1 MYIDIRICAMFTRMF
16 NKHFKEEKLIISLP
30 HDAKYYKNQPVPENN
45 VVVCIT
51 TQQALFNANWN
62 DEEFWS
68 QMIADIVQKLQE

>member
-1 MYIDIRICAMFTRMF
+1 MM
-16 NKHFKEEKLIISLP
+16 L
-30 HDAKYYKNQPVPENN
+30 KYYKNQPVPENN

-62 DEEFWS
+62 DDEFWN